1 MARYLAVS
9 FSTLI
14 VTFFAFSGQALAAN
28 PQISN
33 IFPLTPPGVKF
44 PIGQPLGIS
53 VVFSRSVYGFNLAD
67 VVANGRVVSVEGYN
81 RNYRIVVIPEQR
93 LLTLEI
99 FADSARD
106 SNGKGNDPILNGPFI
121 FDTEN
126 SRVLSGGQYNP
137 FFVAAAPVAV
147 RQTRVVKKKEPVVE
161 VKEKWNDAAQGNRF
175 LLTLGLYSGG
185 PKFINIEKQTPAA
198 PSNSVEL
205 ILGFETVKLFP
216 KSTTTSGGFYLL
228 TGYHRTLYAGGR
240 GSFAENGGD
249 AQTTASYTAIP
260 LELGIGIHYRNF
272 MSFNAGVISHL
283 NGVYTH
289 DGYLTIPGNIEPL
302 KVDAS
307 ANLVPQIGFAI
318 NWRFQSRKVGF
329 NLRYVRMN
337 LGRFTPATSQLGLSS
352 QVSGSSRN
360 YRTSNFF
367 NSVGF
372 FVNFNS

>member
-161 VKEKWNDAAQGNRF
+161 V
-175 LLTLGLYSGG
+175 
-185 PKFINIEKQTPAA
+185 
-198 PSNSVEL
+198 
-205 ILGFETVKLFP
+205 
-216 KSTTTSGGFYLL
+216 
-228 TGYHRTLYAGGR
+228 
-240 GSFAENGGD
+240 
-249 AQTTASYTAIP
+249 
-260 LELGIGIHYRNF
+260 
-272 MSFNAGVISHL
+272 
-283 NGVYTH
+283 
-289 DGYLTIPGNIEPL
+289 
-302 KVDAS
+302 
-307 ANLVPQIGFAI
+307 
-318 NWRFQSRKVGF
+318 
-329 NLRYVRMN
+329 
-337 LGRFTPATSQLGLSS
+337 
-352 QVSGSSRN
+352 
-360 YRTSNFF
+360 
-367 NSVGF
+367 
-372 FVNFNS
+372 